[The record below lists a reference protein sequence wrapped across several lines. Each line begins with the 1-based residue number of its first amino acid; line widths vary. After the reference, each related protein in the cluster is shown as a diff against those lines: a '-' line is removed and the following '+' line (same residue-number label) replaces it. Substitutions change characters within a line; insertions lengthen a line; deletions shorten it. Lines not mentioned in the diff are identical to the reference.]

1 MTATSAFITSLV
13 SYFGVFCGL
22 VLCFVILS
30 KRPGNHN
37 IYYSARILA
46 GDGPPRS
53 AKGRSPFAWIKEAFM
68 ATDEELVRV
77 AGLDAAIYI
86 NFFSTGV
93 ILSPIS
99 LCVPFIFL
107 EFLINLECVSKF

>member
-1 MTATSAFITSLV
+1 
-13 SYFGVFCGL
+13 
-22 VLCFVILS
+22 
-30 KRPGNHN
+30 
-37 IYYSARILA
+37 
-46 GDGPPRS
+46 
-53 AKGRSPFAWIKEAFM
+53 M

-93 ILSPIS
+93 ILSPLS